1 MSIQKICLKLKV
13 MLKSP
18 IVWLFDPSF
27 DPLTQITKFKAK
39 LEHIEGVVLAKNV
52 NSEGMPEIESYV
64 NLDLF

>member
-1 MSIQKICLKLKV
+1 

-64 NLDLF
+64 ILDLF